1 MDMQLAMGLYIRDDS
16 VRDLAK
22 RIAARRGCTVTAVVR
37 RALEREDAIDDA
49 RVQEKLKALREIQAR
64 VAALPELRP
73 GLTDRDLYDEDGN
86 PVL

>member
-1 MDMQLAMGLYIRDDS
+1 MGLHIRDDH
-16 VRDLAK
+16 VRELAK
-22 RIAARRGCTVTAVVR
+22 RIAIRRGCTVTEVVR

-49 RVQEKLKALREIQAR
+49 RVEEKLRALREIQAR

-73 GLTDRDLYDEDGN
+73 GFTDRDLYDEDGQ

>member
-1 MDMQLAMGLYIRDDS
+1 MGLYIRDDE

-22 RIAARRGCTVTAVVR
+22 RIAARRGATVTAVVR

-49 RVQEKLKALREIQAR
+49 RVEEKLRALREIQTR

-73 GLTDRDLYDEDGN
+73 DFTDKDLYDEDGN
-86 PVL
+86 PIL